1 MPLKNVQDVLIKLEI
16 EQIEDI
22 VKSELDK
29 GTTAQDIMNAL
40 TEGMHVV
47 GELYEKQKYY
57 LAELILAAEMM
68 KIAMNILIPHMKSDV
83 KGSGKTIIAT
93 TVRGDSHDIGK
104 NLLVTMLKASGFD
117 VIDLGMDCPADKIV
131 NAVKESGAMV
141 IALSSLLTM
150 SMEEISVVNKA
161 LKNVGLRDQVK
172 IIVGGAPLNLKLAKR
187 LGADAYAE
195 DAVSGVRKI
204 MELFD

>member
-1 MPLKNVQDVLIKLEI
+1 MALKNVQDVLINLEI
-16 EQIEDI
+16 EQIENV
-22 VKSELDK
+22 VKSELDR
-29 GTTAQDIMNAL
+29 GTNAQDIMNAL
-40 TEGMHVV
+40 TQGMHVV
-47 GELYEKQKYY
+47 GELYEKQEYY

-68 KIAMNILIPHMKSDV
+68 KIAMKKLEPHMKSDV

-93 TVRGDSHDIGK
+93 TVRGDNHDIGK
-104 NLLVTMLKASGFD
+104 NILVTMLKASGFD
-117 VIDLGMDCPADKIV
+117 VIDLGMDCPSDKIV

-150 SMEEISVVNKA
+150 SMEEISVVDKA
-161 LKNVGLRDQVK
+161 LKNAGIRDQVK
-172 IIVGGAPLNLKLAKR
+172 IIVGGAPLNLKIAKR

-195 DAVSGVRKI
+195 DAVSGMRKI

>member
-1 MPLKNVQDVLIKLEI
+1 MALKNVQDVLINLEI
-16 EQIEDI
+16 EQIENV
-22 VKSELDK
+22 VKSELDR
-29 GTTAQDIMNAL
+29 GTNAQDIMNAL
-40 TEGMHVV
+40 TQGMHVV
-47 GELYEKQKYY
+47 GELYEKQEYY

-68 KIAMNILIPHMKSDV
+68 KIAMKKLEPHMKSDV

-93 TVRGDSHDIGK
+93 TVRGDNHDIGK
-104 NLLVTMLKASGFD
+104 NILVTMLKASGFD

-150 SMEEISVVNKA
+150 SMEEISVVDKA
-161 LKNVGLRDQVK
+161 LKNAGIRDQVK
-172 IIVGGAPLNLKLAKR
+172 IIVGGAPLNLKIAKR

-195 DAVSGVRKI
+195 DAVSGMRKI